1 MGVQIVQ
8 AREQAPLYWERLFE
22 PTLTE
27 AQALALALAQA
38 QYGLEN
44 LERQLGAIQV
54 AQPYVAKPQHELKA
68 RSRL

>member
-1 MGVQIVQ
+1 LGVQIVQ

-27 AQALALALAQA
+27 AQALALAQA

>member
-27 AQALALALAQA
+27 AQALALAQA

-44 LERQLGAIQV
+44 LERQLGANKV
-54 AQPYVAKPQHELKA
+54 EQPYVAKPQHELKA
-68 RSRL
+68 RSCL